1 MQCSPG
7 TDGDLVNATHA
18 KIVLRNSPMD
28 ELAKPLRMRT
38 LTVYPEGRARQAHG
52 AVQSHIKLNR

>member
-1 MQCSPG
+1 MQP
-7 TDGDLVNATHA
+7 TA

-52 AVQSHIKLNR
+52 AVQLHIKLNR